1 LKRAIIYVGFDKH
14 SVVNKYFFCMKL
26 RIKYISVQLCRL
38 FSAVSSYYQCNGN
51 TI

>member
-1 LKRAIIYVGFDKH
+1 
-14 SVVNKYFFCMKL
+14 
-26 RIKYISVQLCRL
+26 VQLCRL